1 MSTNLTGRYNTVV
14 GYEAFAAANAAE
26 DNHVIIGRSAG
37 YNLDGS
43 ANCVMVGRSTQGS
56 SATANNQNVFGYH
69 AAGQVD
75 NSVTLGNG
83 DVTRV
88 YMSEDGDAEMF
99 ANGTINTSDRR
110 LKENIDDSDLG
121 LEFVNK
127 LRPVSYKFKKD
138 KQPTKLKY
146 GIIAQEVQEVLKE
159 TNNEDFAGITDKGD
173 YLGADYVQFIA
184 PLIKSVQELTEMV
197 KSQQKEIEELKNK
210 QG

>member
-1 MSTNLTGRYNTVV
+1 
-14 GYEAFAAANAAE
+14 
-26 DNHVIIGRSAG
+26 
-37 YNLDGS
+37 
-43 ANCVMVGRSTQGS
+43 
-56 SATANNQNVFGYH
+56 
-69 AAGQVD
+69 
-75 NSVTLGNG
+75 
-83 DVTRV
+83 
-88 YMSEDGDAEMF
+88 MSEDGDAEMY

-138 KQPTKLKY
+138 KQSNKLKY